1 MAFGKD
7 YTELKTS
14 RFERKFVIDWG
25 GVPYVEQIVKLN
37 RGGFRSAFYER
48 QINNI
53 YFDTPNLRNY
63 YDNHFGKSKR
73 VKIRIRWYGDTFGQ
87 VENPILE
94 FKIKTGATGRKL
106 SFPLTD
112 FLLDYK
118 ITKQSLQEMFRK
130 SKLPEWVLNE
140 VTFLNPTLVNTYKRK
155 YYISFDKLFRF
166 TIDHHMEYYNMGT
179 TNHAFQE
186 KNAQHGLVVLELK
199 YDMEN
204 DSKVKSITSTLP
216 FRLNKFSKY
225 VNGIESFHSH
235 LAV

>member
-1 MAFGKD
+1 MAFGKE

-14 RFERKFVIDWG
+14 RFERKFVIDRG
-25 GVPYVEQIVKLN
+25 GVPFVEQVVKLN
-37 RGGFRSAFYER
+37 RGAFRSAYYER

-73 VKIRIRWYGDTFGQ
+73 VKVRIRWYGDTFGKI
-87 VENPILE
+87 ETPILE

-106 SFPLTD
+106 SFPLAG
-112 FLLDYK
+112 FNLDQK
-118 ITKQSLQEMFRK
+118 ITKLSLQDMFSK
-130 SKLPEWVLNE
+130 SDLPEWVENE
-140 VTFLNPTLVNTYKRK
+140 VYNLVPTLVNTYKRK
-155 YYISFDKLFRF
+155 YYISFDHLFRF
-166 TIDHHMEYYNMGT
+166 TIDHHMEYYNMS
-179 TNHAFQE
+179 NINYSFSE

-204 DSKVKSITSTLP
+204 DSKVKDITSALP

-225 VNGIESFHSH
+225 VNGIESFHQH